1 MKRLEDLLRKVV
13 SRKDEK
19 GEYSAGYWPVK
30 VRNKLLELIPEYG
43 SFLEI
48 GCGEGLFLSDLRK
61 HKPNLSLTGVDLWEE
76 ILNKAKARF
85 SNDPGVKLVFG
96 KGEKLPFADNTF
108 DTAAAVNLL
117 INIKGKA
124 VANSIIS
131 ELLRVTKPSGKVLFD
146 LRNKRSPFL
155 KVQYGLAKY
164 YDTEIKV
171 PLVTYKAEDFDSI
184 LGYNEKK
191 VHTCGFPK
199 GKYAPILVIEA
210 VKKQAKQEQ

>member
-1 MKRLEDLLRKVV
+1 LKRLEDLLRKVV

-124 VANSIIS
+124 VLIACKETTWFLDL
-131 ELLRVTKPSGKVLFD
+131 ELIAQATSARLVVEELPIEWEEFYYVHRASKLRVVRDGLQA
-146 LRNKRSPFL
+146 LIAMMRIRQAL
-155 KVQYGLAKY
+155 K
-164 YDTEIKV
+164 I
-171 PLVTYKAEDFDSI
+171 
-184 LGYNEKK
+184 
-191 VHTCGFPK
+191 
-199 GKYAPILVIEA
+199 
-210 VKKQAKQEQ
+210 